1 MAEQSHPLNE
11 IQRRMII
18 LPGNN
23 CKLTLEYPCL
33 WKYKVIGYNEESIRK
48 AVEEVITEEVYT
60 ISLSNMSTTGKYLC
74 FNIETTVHDEN
85 HRVTT
90 YEALKK
96 HSDIKI
102 VL

>member
-1 MAEQSHPLNE
+1 
-11 IQRRMII
+11 MII

-33 WKYKVIGYNEESIRK
+33 WKYKVIGYDEKRIRK
-48 AVEEVITEEVYT
+48 AVEEVITEEAYT

-74 FNIETTVHDEN
+74 FNIETTVYDEN
-85 HRVTT
+85 QRITT
-90 YEALKK
+90 YKALKN
-96 HSDIKI
+96 HSAIKI

>member
-1 MAEQSHPLNE
+1 V
-11 IQRRMII
+11 II

-33 WKYKVIGYNEESIRK
+33 WKYKVIGYNEERIRK
-48 AVEEVITEEVYT
+48 AIEDVITDEGYV
-60 ISLSNMSTTGKYLC
+60 ISFSNMSPTGKYLC
-74 FNIETTVHDEN
+74 FNVETTVRDEN
-85 HRVTT
+85 HRTTT

-96 HSDIKI
+96 HSAIAI